1 MSRLSDER
9 ISNLSHN
16 IVGNLI
22 RKNLIDPTRRGEI
35 LAFIKNG
42 FIDFEKYNES
52 IDNGVR
58 DKIAS
63 LSRNVPEGSEEWKI
77 LYSKYKEEMLK
88 RQKIGTIKKQ
98 GG

>member
-16 IVGNLI
+16 IVSNLI
-22 RKNLIDPTRRGEI
+22 AKHLIDPTRRGEI
-35 LAFIKNG
+35 LAAVKNG
-42 FIDFEKYNES
+42 FSDFEKFNEF
-52 IDNGVR
+52 IDKGVR

-63 LSRNVPEGSEEWKI
+63 LSRKVPEGSEEWKI